1 VKSLRPRAPAG
12 TLLTNQKVIRQNFR
26 PSSERLTTTTSRAV
40 VPTDVTTSSTGTSS
54 SGGTRVM
61 TYTGGFLTGTSST
74 LSVFGTTDGCVWD
87 FWRRRDGG
95 PEEDEGREVGEG

>member
-1 VKSLRPRAPAG
+1 
-12 TLLTNQKVIRQNFR
+12 
-26 PSSERLTTTTSRAV
+26 
-40 VPTDVTTSSTGTSS
+40 
-54 SGGTRVM
+54 M